1 MKNPLKDATVE
12 ITFIYDSKAKI
23 YPLDPFDTSIS
34 LKNIIKGTLVAVSIF
49 VLGIILFVAI
59 VIIYFIIHPMS

>member
-12 ITFIYDSKAKI
+12 ITFIYDPKAKI

-34 LKNIIKGTLVAVSIF
+34 LKNIIKGTLVGVSIF
-49 VLGIILFVAI
+49 VLGITILIIFVAI
-59 VIIYFIIHPMS
+59 YSANNPVV